1 MNAFDELAQALEILP
16 NIGTKSAQRIA
27 YYLLQHNREGTEHLI
42 QCLENALKQV
52 KHCRLCNTFCE
63 HDICDLC
70 ADQTRDQSQLMIVQ
84 MPLDIS
90 ILESANCHQGLY
102 FVLMGSIQPLQ
113 NMDLNSIAIKKL
125 LNRLHEGD
133 VKEIIIA
140 TNFNAEG
147 EATAF
152 ILQEILKKL
161 PFKVTRLAR
170 GMPLGSEL
178 EYTDLGTLAQSF
190 YERTPI
196 GKEK

>member
-16 NIGTKSAQRIA
+16 SIGTKSAKRIA
-27 YYLLQHNREGTEHLI
+27 YHLLQHNREGTKHLI
-42 QCLENALKQV
+42 KCLENALKQI
-52 KHCRLCNTFCE
+52 KHCHLCNTFCE
-63 HDICDLC
+63 NDICDLC
-70 ADQTRDQSQLMIVQ
+70 ADQTRDQSQLMVVQ
-84 MPLDIS
+84 MPLDVS
-90 ILESANCHQGLY
+90 IIESANCHKGLY

-125 LNRLHEGD
+125 LNRLYEGN

-140 TNFNAEG
+140 TNCNAEG
-147 EATAF
+147 EVTALV
-152 ILQEILKKL
+152 LQEILKKL

-190 YERTPI
+190 YERTPV
-196 GKEK
+196 